1 MLKISSGLE
10 DTEDKKEYKIF
21 KLQQKIASQV
31 NSMCLKWK
39 TDLENYFTKLKL
51 LIVSYNMKES
61 TIFNTWR
68 YFSLHL

>member
-21 KLQQKIASQV
+21 KLKQKIASQV

-39 TDLENYFTKLKL
+39 TDLENSFTKLKL

-61 TIFNTWR
+61 TVFNTWQ